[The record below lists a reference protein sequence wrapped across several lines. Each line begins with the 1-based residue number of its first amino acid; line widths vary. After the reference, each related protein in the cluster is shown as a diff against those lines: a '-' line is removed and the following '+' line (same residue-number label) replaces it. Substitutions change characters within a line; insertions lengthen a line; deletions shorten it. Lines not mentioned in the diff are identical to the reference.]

1 MGRTTSLPYVFSKF
15 PCCNSPDS
23 PSKVVCSPNTDE
35 RHEVSPFSAI
45 QCRGGPNHD
54 TSVCTCL
61 VFFVRRR
68 LIRQPLGSD
77 ALCFSHLASLGFH
90 SSAALRYLEFPEA
103 FHYAHT
109 QLAEEWLEWTKKSW
123 SLRGWANEQSYNL
136 ACIAQIYRKC
146 KPRSS
151 RMRAG
156 FYDTVENIQG
166 DNTGAITYS
175 SVSPDECLPYVIEID
190 AAHQLPARDKEE
202 LEEPEEKVPEQRG
215 SRKRKSDVLDMEVT
229 TQSPGS
235 SPNPPDTPPI
245 EAQQSVSP
253 PIKRSRKRKAEDEEH
268 PDTDSVLAGSIRAGN
283 EQSRGSSVAP
293 RSVASN
299 TTELDPEI
307 IGLYSSDVTGLE
319 PEMSP
324 IPETRSR
331 QKKAIRGKAKRAG
344 NSTRGKAKGKAT
356 GKRTKKSTLAHS
368 FTAEEMD
375 SHSIQDDSSIV
386 DDADK
391 GGVGIVPPS
400 SPPPSTPLRPTADD
414 RRSSLQSINPPPP
427 PNFSVPLLP
436 TPPPNEG
443 EKLFLTPLSGIND
456 ASLGARSSTEEP
468 YDQSGLLEVVKAL
481 ITERER
487 VQEESERRRGME
499 QQLLRE
505 HEGRMQDRLELER
518 LRDLSKGWEIRMPS
532 LEEDNRKLL
541 DLHYASQKKL
551 DQVIK
556 ERDEIIIERDDLNK
570 RNCDLHMILK
580 DKESEHVAALANQE
594 RKYLDLHARYE
605 RLLEKQDQDQST
617 PSNTSD
623 TDLRID
629 TKRAVSLPAT
639 LPNSRATSGTPGF
652 GRTTMSSREA
662 SQSFSPVRSRTSSRP
677 PHTPDRHLSRSSHHS
692 PKAKLGR
699 PVSLVLLSSAEAETE
714 GEEDEINM
722 LRTMKQ

>member
-1 MGRTTSLPYVFSKF
+1 M
-15 PCCNSPDS
+15 
-23 PSKVVCSPNTDE
+23 CSPNPP
-35 RHEVSPFSAI
+35 VAI
-45 QCRGGPNHD
+45 TLTRLQRLFVAPTPTNGMRFLHFQLYNVVADLITTPLF
-54 TSVCTCL
+54 VRAIF
-61 VFFVRRR
+61 FFVGR
-68 LIRQPLGSD
+68 LFIRQPLGSD

-166 DNTGAITYS
+166 DNTGAINYS
-175 SVSPDECLPYVIEID
+175 SVSPDECLPYVNEID
-190 AAHQLPARDKEE
+190 TAHQLPTRDKEE

-215 SRKRKSDVLDMEVT
+215 SRKRKSDVLDTEAT

-235 SPNPPDTPPI
+235 SPNAPDTPPI
-245 EAQQSVSP
+245 EAQLSVSP

-268 PDTDSVLAGSIRAGN
+268 PDTDSVLAGSIRGGK

-307 IGLYSSDVTGLE
+307 IGLYSSDLTGLE
-319 PEMSP
+319 PEKSP
-324 IPETRSR
+324 TPETRSSR

-344 NSTRGKAKGKAT
+344 NSTRGKAKAKAA

-368 FTAEEMD
+368 FTAEELD

-391 GGVGIVPPS
+391 GVVGIVPPS

-414 RRSSLQSINPPPP
+414 RRLSLQSINPPPP
-427 PNFSVPLLP
+427 PNFSGPLLP

-443 EKLFLTPLSGIND
+443 EKSFLTPLSGIND

-487 VQEESERRRGME
+487 VQEESERRRGLE

-505 HEGRMQDRLELER
+505 QEGRMQDRLELER

-580 DKESEHVAALANQE
+580 DKESEYVAALANQE

-605 RLLEKQDQDQST
+605 RLLEKQDHDQST
-617 PSNTSD
+617 HSNTSD
-623 TDLRID
+623 TDLRVD
-629 TKRAVSLPAT
+629 TK
-639 LPNSRATSGTPGF
+639 
-652 GRTTMSSREA
+652 
-662 SQSFSPVRSRTSSRP
+662 TSSI
-677 PHTPDRHLSRSSHHS
+677 SSCNA
-692 PKAKLGR
+692 PKQSCHER
-699 PVSLVLLSSAEAETE
+699 DPWFWTNDNE
-714 GEEDEINM
+714 
-722 LRTMKQ
+722 QP